1 MNSEILQVLLEVRE
15 LSDDYPRVETHRY
28 SERYCCAVCYEKIKC
43 TEQCKLR
50 KNILRVQELI
60 EKLSSDN
67 KEKKV
72 KMTRQERISAAK
84 TKLAQYEDAHKKY
97 LEAQIELTEAY
108 RSYDVG
114 EHVHVGDSQTYGP
127 SGPGQIVEILSDK
140 KIKVKL
146 DDGQIVEADLYELKR
161 A

>member
-1 MNSEILQVLLEVRE
+1 MKYENTVKHIFDTRTKTIYLLNNVLWFGRTNDKKYLKICYNNGSSAEIWA
-15 LSDDYPRVETHRY
+15 DDRT
-28 SERYCCAVCYEKIKC
+28 
-43 TEQCKLR
+43 T
-50 KNILRVQELI
+50 ELI